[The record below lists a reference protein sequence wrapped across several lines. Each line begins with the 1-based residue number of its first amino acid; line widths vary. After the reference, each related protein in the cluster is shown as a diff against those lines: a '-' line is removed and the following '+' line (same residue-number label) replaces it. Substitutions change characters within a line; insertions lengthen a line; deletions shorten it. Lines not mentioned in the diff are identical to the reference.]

1 MSLWSLFGVLVIA
14 GLVLSAVGWLVNWAR
29 RAIKAAFAGI
39 SRGVLVL
46 RRLYG
51 EIRALAFGHGLAG
64 EIPVDEA
71 DLPAEVQEE
80 LRRRGYIKED
90 IDVE

>member
-1 MSLWSLFGVLVIA
+1 MSLWNLLGALVIA

-29 RAIKAAFAGI
+29 QAIKAAFAGI